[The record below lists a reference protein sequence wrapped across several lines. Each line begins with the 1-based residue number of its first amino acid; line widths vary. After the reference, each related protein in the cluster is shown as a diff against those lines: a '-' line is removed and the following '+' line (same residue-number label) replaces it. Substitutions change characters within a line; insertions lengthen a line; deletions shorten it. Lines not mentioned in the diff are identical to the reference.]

1 MLSFPGTVLW
11 ISWHGFM
18 NFLARFYEFPGT
30 VLWISWHGFMK
41 IVAGTTSIFL
51 LGFPYFRNTDNYRN
65 KEVCVEIQYCFIQ
78 TLLAIDLSTLKLSIW
93 VLPGFFQCFSIRIIS
108 NDFFFCFSKLLNGFK
123 SRNHIVSCP
132 SKACTKNVIPLKESN
147 KNENLVLTNK

>member
-1 MLSFPGTVLW
+1 MHLFEKRENKHCTSVLCW
-11 ISWHGFM
+11 V
-18 NFLARFYEFPGT
+18 FLARFYEDSCWNNFHFP
-30 VLWISWHGFMK
+30 SWFSLFSKH
-41 IVAGTTSIFL
+41 S
-51 LGFPYFRNTDNYRN
+51 DNYRN

-132 SKACTKNVIPLKESN
+132 SKACTKNVIPIMSY
-147 KNENLVLTNK
+147 TGYYS

>member
-1 MLSFPGTVLW
+1 MHLFEKRENKHCISVLCW
-11 ISWHGFM
+11 V
-18 NFLARFYEFPGT
+18 FLARFYEFPGT

-132 SKACTKNVIPLKESN
+132 SKACTKNVIPIMSY
-147 KNENLVLTNK
+147 TGYYS